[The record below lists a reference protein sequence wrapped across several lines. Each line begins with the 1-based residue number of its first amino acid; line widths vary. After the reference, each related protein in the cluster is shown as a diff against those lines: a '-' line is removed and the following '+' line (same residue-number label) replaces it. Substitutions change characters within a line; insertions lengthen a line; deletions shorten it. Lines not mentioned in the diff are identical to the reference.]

1 MNTLPHVIT
10 AENAEKI
17 AFWLKERGG
26 IFVWKS
32 VNLSNPG
39 ASWTTPA
46 TNADGSPVTKPT
58 WEAESVPSRHI
69 DSADEIVVSK
79 DVEVKRFRVGIRL
92 GGQGLSYKVTD
103 GGSRRIRS
111 AVAKA
116 GEGAYHLFD
125 YSSQEAVILKP
136 ESQIPLPE
144 FLRSAR

>member
-1 MNTLPHVIT
+1 MPEPHIVT
-10 AENAEKI
+10 PENAAKFDEWI
-17 AFWLKERGG
+17 RTRGG
-26 IFVWKS
+26 LAIWRS

-39 ASWTTPA
+39 TSWITPA
-46 TNADGSPVTKPT
+46 KNADGTPVTKPT
-58 WEAESVPSRHI
+58 WEAANEPERI
-69 DSADEIVVSK
+69 ITDAADVLVSK
-79 DVEVKRFRVGIRL
+79 DVEVKRFHVGIRL

-125 YSSQEAVILKP
+125 YSSQEAVIFKP
-136 ESQIPLPE
+136 ESQIPLFE